1 MKLLRYGEVG
11 AEKPGM
17 LDEQGDIRDLSSI
30 VSDISPAIIE
40 AGDLDGL
47 KSVDPTSLPRV
58 EGNPRLGPC
67 VGQIGKFVCIGL
79 NYSDH
84 AKETGMPIPTEP
96 IVFMKTT
103 SSISGPNDDIELIRG
118 SVKTDWEV
126 ELGIV
131 VGKHTK
137 YVSEEN
143 ALDHVAGYCVV
154 NDVSERQ
161 WQLEQGGLWIK
172 GKSGDSY
179 GPIGPWFVTRD
190 EIPDPQNLDLWLEV
204 NDKRHQDGNTRTMI
218 FPVSTII
225 SYLSQCM
232 SLQPGDVIATGTP
245 PGVGQGMK
253 PPVYLRAGDR
263 LRLGV
268 EGLGIQQQTVIDN
281 K

>member
-17 LDEQGDIRDLSSI
+17 LDDHGDIRDLSTI
-30 VSDISPAIIE
+30 VSDISPAIID

-47 KSVDPTSLPRV
+47 KSVDPASLPRV
-58 EGNPRLGPC
+58 ENNPRLGPC
-67 VGQIGKFVCIGL
+67 VGRIGKFVCIGL

-103 SSISGPNDDIELIRG
+103 SSISGPDDDIELIRG

-161 WQLEQGGLWIK
+161 WQLEQGGQWIK

-268 EGLGIQQQTVIDN
+268 EGLGIQQQTVIDSQ
-281 K
+281 